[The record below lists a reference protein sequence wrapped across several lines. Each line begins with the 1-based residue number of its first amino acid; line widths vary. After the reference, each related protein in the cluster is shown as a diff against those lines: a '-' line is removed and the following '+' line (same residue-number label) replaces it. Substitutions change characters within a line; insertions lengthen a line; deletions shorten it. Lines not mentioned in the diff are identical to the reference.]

1 MNKPFLKWAGNKFR
15 VLPHLI
21 PHIGDPKRY
30 IEPFGGSLSV
40 ALNISADEYILNDI
54 NKDLYC
60 LYTNVDKEFVGECRE
75 LFTDENNTKER
86 YLELRK
92 EFNSEED
99 CRKRAKLFLYL
110 NKHAFNGLS
119 RYNSKGE
126 YNVPYGKEN
135 KDSKT
140 GRIVK
145 TKAHFPEQELNYFR
159 DVFSNRKVEFC
170 NTSFSD
176 EALYKNVSGGDVVYF
191 DPPYIPLNDTAYF
204 TDYAKEGFSYE
215 QQVQLA
221 ELAESLANRGAK
233 VIVSNHDTPVSR
245 ELYKNAQ
252 IYPIQVGRSI
262 SAKGSSRKKANELIA
277 VYQS

>member
-21 PHIGDPKRY
+21 PHIGDPERY

-75 LFTDENNTKER
+75 LFTDENNTRER

-176 EALYKNVSGGDVVYF
+176 EALYKNVGGGDVVYF

-233 VIVSNHDTPVSR
+233 VIISNHDTPVSR
-245 ELYKNAQ
+245 ELYKNAE
-252 IYPIQVGRSI
+252 IYPIEVRRSI
-262 SAKGSSRKKANELIA
+262 SAKGSSRKKASELIA

>member
-40 ALNISADEYILNDI
+40 ALNVSADEYILNDI

-75 LFTDENNTKER
+75 LFTDENNTRER

-191 DPPYIPLNDTAYF
+191 DPPYVPASDTANF
-204 TDYAKEGFSYE
+204 ASYAKEGFTYD
-215 QQVQLA
+215 QQVELA
-221 ELAESLANRGAK
+221 ELAELLCNRGAK

-252 IYPIQVGRSI
+252 IHSIQVARFI

>member
-60 LYTNVDKEFVGECRE
+60 LYTNVDKEFVSECRE
-75 LFTDENNTKER
+75 LFTDENNTRER

-92 EFNSEED
+92 EFNSEQD

-159 DVFSNRKVEFC
+159 DVFSNRKVEFF

-176 EALYKNVSGGDVVYF
+176 EALYKNVSSGDVVYF
-191 DPPYIPLNDTAYF
+191 DPPYIPVSDTAYF
-204 TDYAKEGFSYE
+204 TDYAKEGFTYD
-215 QQVQLA
+215 QQIQLA
-221 ELAESLANRGAK
+221 ELAESLCNRGAK
-233 VIVSNHDTPVSR
+233 VIVSNHNTPVSR
-245 ELYKNAQ
+245 ELYKKAQ
-252 IYPIQVGRSI
+252 IYPIEVGRSI
-262 SAKGSSRKKANELIA
+262 SAKGSSRKKASELIA

>member
-75 LFTDENNTKER
+75 LFTDDNNTRER

-159 DVFSNRKVEFC
+159 DVFSNRKVEFF

-176 EALYKNVSGGDVVYF
+176 EALYKNVSSGDVVYF
-191 DPPYIPLNDTAYF
+191 DPPYIPVSDTANF
-204 TDYAKEGFSYE
+204 TDYATEGFSYD

-221 ELAESLANRGAK
+221 ELAESIANRGAK
-233 VIVSNHDTPVSR
+233 VIVSNHDTSVSR

-252 IYPIQVGRSI
+252 IYPIEVHRSI
-262 SAKGSSRKKANELIA
+262 SAKGSGRKKANELIA

>member
-75 LFTDENNTKER
+75 LFTDENNTRER

-159 DVFSNRKVEFC
+159 DVFSNRKVEFY

-233 VIVSNHDTPVSR
+233 VIISNHDTPVSR
-245 ELYKNAQ
+245 ELYKNAE
-252 IYPIQVGRSI
+252 IYPIEVRRSI

>member
-75 LFTDENNTKER
+75 LFTDENNTRER

-176 EALYKNVSGGDVVYF
+176 EALYKNVSGGDV
-191 DPPYIPLNDTAYF
+191 
-204 TDYAKEGFSYE
+204 
-215 QQVQLA
+215 QQVELA
-221 ELAESLANRGAK
+221 ELAESLCNRGAK

-252 IYPIQVGRSI
+252 IHSIQVARFI

>member
-75 LFTDENNTKER
+75 LFTDDNNTRER
-86 YLELRK
+86 YLELKK
-92 EFNSEED
+92 EFNSEQD

-159 DVFSNRKVEFC
+159 DVFSNRKVEFF

-176 EALYKNVSGGDVVYF
+176 EALYKNVSSGDVVYF
-191 DPPYIPLNDTAYF
+191 DPPYIPVSDTAYF
-204 TDYAKEGFSYE
+204 TDYATEGFSYE

-221 ELAESLANRGAK
+221 ELAESLANRGVK

-252 IYPIQVGRSI
+252 IYPIEVRRSI